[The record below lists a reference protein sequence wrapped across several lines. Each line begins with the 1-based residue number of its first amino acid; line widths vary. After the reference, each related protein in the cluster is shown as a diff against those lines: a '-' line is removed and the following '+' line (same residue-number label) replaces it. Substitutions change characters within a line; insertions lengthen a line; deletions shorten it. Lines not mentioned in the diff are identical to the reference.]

1 MEHQSEVILFADE
14 GDLTVGRKTSTFI
27 WGAWDV
33 ESPDG
38 ALTETDKLLTEF
50 KGWGYIYRPDDYTQ
64 WDRFDLLG
72 TRADVS
78 QKLGIDEDSGQP
90 SFALGE
96 SNTEQ
101 VIDEASSKTDGEYY
115 FQQSIPT
122 SGLGYHTVP
131 GHDFSVGDTV
141 DVARWG
147 KLLSAPVTKI
157 TAVDTGNGEQW
168 AIDVGGS
175 PLKNIL
181 ALSSSN
187 AQINAQIKQD
197 NDKMMQL
204 IAEQKLTIQQLAS
217 FLGLGTGNTDSASY
231 YKIIDGLK
239 ETTKTLS
246 YRFENFDKTFTTVLQ
261 EEIDKVNTEQA
272 AARAQDIFL
281 MCKNINESELK
292 SPGAYG
298 AYLPDMEIPDGG
310 VLSQEHTEIRRA
322 GNTLEFQ
329 RYTFPFRV
337 YVTDSDGITEKAEI
351 RQEKSVTFST
361 LNSGVWNLDIEG
373 PISRYEQVYTPLTN
387 YNEGFDFSGG
397 TDRYLLMDITS
408 SNERPRGIYCAV
420 AFTTAG
426 TGRSLIIDEL
436 DSSGNIINTQ
446 EVRANEQFD
455 PRIPSDRSVYSWG
468 RLGLNN
474 VQPEKR
480 RFKVYL
486 RTIRNGNV
494 HEISACYLSHK
505 DGLTVTPI
513 FTKSF

>member
-38 ALTETDKLLTEF
+38 ALTETDKLLSEF
-50 KGWGYIYRPDDYTQ
+50 KGWGFLYRPDDYDS

-78 QKLGIDEDSGQP
+78 QKVGIDEETGNP
-90 SFALGE
+90 SFELGE

-101 VIDEASSKTDGEYY
+101 VIDEARSKIDGEYF

-122 SGLGYHTVP
+122 SGLGYHIVP
-131 GHDFSVGDTV
+131 KQDFEVGDIV

-147 KLLSAPVTKI
+147 KLLSVPVRRI
-157 TAVDTGNGEQW
+157 TAVDTGKGEQW
-168 AIDVGGS
+168 LIDVGDS

-197 NDKMMQL
+197 NAKMMEL

-217 FLGLGTGNTDSASY
+217 FLGLGVGNTDSASY
-231 YKIIDGLK
+231 FKIIDGLK
-239 ETTKTLS
+239 ETTSSLT
-246 YRFENFDKTFTTVLQ
+246 YEFENFNKTFTTVLQ
-261 EEIDKVNTEQA
+261 TEIDKVNTEQA

-292 SPGAYG
+292 TPGAYG

-310 VLSQEHTEIRRA
+310 SFSQEHTEISRA
-322 GNTLEFQ
+322 GNVLQFP
-329 RYTFPFRV
+329 RYTFPFRI
-337 YVTDSDGITEKAEI
+337 YATDSDGTTEKAEI

-373 PISRYEQVYTPLTN
+373 PISRYEQVNRPLTN
-387 YNEGFDFSGG
+387 YNEGFDLSGG

-408 SNERPRGIYCAV
+408 SNEKPRGIYCAV
-420 AFTTAG
+420 AFTTSGA
-426 TGRSLIIDEL
+426 GRSLIIDEL
-436 DSSGNIINTQ
+436 DSSGNIIATQ

-455 PRIPSDRSVYSWG
+455 PRIPSDRNVYSWG

-474 VQPEKR
+474 VQPETKR
-480 RFKVYL
+480 FRVSL
-486 RTIRNGNV
+486 RTVRNGDT
-494 HEISACYLSHK
+494 HKIAACYLSHK

-513 FTKSF
+513 FMKSL